1 MWTSSDLEHR
11 SPKNTWCHVFPLP
24 VACISVKL
32 EMYGTS
38 YASLGFWPVALHA
51 NLKIQSWHGSLV
63 FFPEVNWTSRL
74 ANPQYHISWDHELPH
89 HILTKRTISLRKWKR
104 MPVQLNYGST
114 IRRPKDSECWWKVT
128 QDILR
133 HRIRSNAQCFRGHRH
148 KLSARHSVRM
158 CPENKLA
165 EDLHIKTGKNRLI
178 AAIMD
183 IYYHICG
190 H

>member
-1 MWTSSDLEHR
+1 MF
-11 SPKNTWCHVFPLP
+11 SPCRLP
-24 VACISVKL
+24 VSVSSWRCMVLATLHWDSGRLHSMPTWKSNP
-32 EMYGTS
+32 GT
-38 YASLGFWPVALHA
+38 
-51 NLKIQSWHGSLV
+51 SLV
-63 FFPEVNWTSRL
+63 FFPEVNSTSRL
-74 ANPQYHISWDHELPH
+74 ANPQYHISWDHLPH

-165 EDLHIKTGKNRLI
+165 EDLHIKTGNRLI

-183 IYYHICG
+183 IYYHIWTLYG
-190 H
+190 HLATFSNI